1 MMSTRIEPGEKLD
14 DETVAAANAR
24 LAAKGIQVYA
34 PVIDPELLRPDP
46 PSAADLDAVAA
57 EQKAAI
63 DTARKPRS
71 DKGTKRGPIVSKEPE
86 AAAVPSRITIGESA
100 ANRLCILLEDVLQ
113 AERNY
118 WDAEKRRSRAMIA
131 YNAFVDELRG

>member
-46 PSAADLDAVAA
+46 
-57 EQKAAI
+57 
-63 DTARKPRS
+63 
-71 DKGTKRGPIVSKEPE
+71 
-86 AAAVPSRITIGESA
+86 
-100 ANRLCILLEDVLQ
+100 
-113 AERNY
+113 
-118 WDAEKRRSRAMIA
+118 RRT
-131 YNAFVDELRG
+131 

>member
-71 DKGTKRGPIVSKEPE
+71 DKGT
-86 AAAVPSRITIGESA
+86 
-100 ANRLCILLEDVLQ
+100 
-113 AERNY
+113 
-118 WDAEKRRSRAMIA
+118 
-131 YNAFVDELRG
+131 